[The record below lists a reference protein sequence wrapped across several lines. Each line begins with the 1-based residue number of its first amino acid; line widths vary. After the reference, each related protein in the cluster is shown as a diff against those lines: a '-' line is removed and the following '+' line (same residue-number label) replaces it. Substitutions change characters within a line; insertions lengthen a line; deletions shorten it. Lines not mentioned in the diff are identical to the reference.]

1 MTPWYLLPLVRTVL
15 DQSFFPWWWTVT
27 GYISEFSYSPFEVE
41 DTRFYVDNLQKAN
54 LCRVLCLSFFQFQ
67 NVDIGENCASFRVF
81 VVFFPL
87 LQPSEALWGLYLEY
101 FSA

>member
-1 MTPWYLLPLVRTVL
+1 MFAATCKDSVGPK
-15 DQSFFPWWWTVT
+15 FFFLR
-27 GYISEFSYSPFEVE
+27 GGRSQGISEFSYSPFEVE
-41 DTRFYVDNLQKAN
+41 DAKFYVDNPQKAN

-87 LQPSEALWGLYLEY
+87 LQPSEALWGLCLEY